1 MKCLSKDTGNTPVPS
16 VSKCAQISL
25 KRRIS
30 SFLACACYNWD
41 ISWREKHYVI
51 GIDASAF
58 WTESCSRTTTYNNAN
73 NQIVAFE
80 QENEWTNREQ
90 IKEDAAS
97 KEEERVEIS
106 EVKSEIDAMH
116 KRDTPH
122 LTHIHAACVPQSSL
136 ALPS

>member
-1 MKCLSKDTGNTPVPS
+1 M
-16 VSKCAQISL
+16 
-25 KRRIS
+25 
-30 SFLACACYNWD
+30 
-41 ISWREKHYVI
+41 I
-51 GIDASAF
+51 GIDASEF

-90 IKEDAAS
+90 IKEDATS
-97 KEEERVEIS
+97 EEEERVEIS

-116 KRDTPH
+116 KHDTPH

-136 ALPS
+136 RASYSSRSSSPWSIRKRAHS